1 MAQAVD
7 LSDDVLQPVT
17 ILWSEKY
24 ACPIFQ
30 VNGKM
35 YMNDT
40 GEYAGYY
47 DEVTDTAPR
56 TDTPGTD
63 LVSLDS
69 ADTTDAA
76 NPQRASGGS
85 QGERDE

>member
-7 LSDDVLQPVT
+7 LSDDKLVPVE

-24 ACPIFQ
+24 ACPIFK
-30 VNGKM
+30 VGDKM

-56 TDTPGTD
+56 
-63 LVSLDS
+63 
-69 ADTTDAA
+69 ADTEGIT
-76 NPQRASGGS
+76 
-85 QGERDE
+85 